1 MATRYRDLHS
11 PVSLQTG
18 LVDNSPA
25 RAAQS
30 LAQSFSEFENVA
42 GSLGGALR
50 EQQGFAEG
58 EAAGAAGTPAPRSGL
73 AATTR
78 YGAAYNNAAEVSYAN
93 KVTMDTAA
101 DLDRIEAESETNPL
115 LYGEKTKGMM
125 EGTLADAPAEWR
137 TRLEQHLAPRIQ
149 AGALRVARAAD
160 TKRKQEA
167 LAGHLDS
174 EPVVISQLVRTVR
187 ELPGEAGDAE
197 MSRVVAER
205 QAQIDAMVADNVI
218 DPVQAQRLRQ
228 SFNEEVDKA
237 LSADR
242 VGSVVEDIVTAARAD
257 VETADDM
264 LMAVEAREDLSLEE
278 KTAVRS
284 AYREQ
289 SELLRFERT
298 RAHMED
304 LAGLSRRLAAGEFN
318 GIRAEAGRL
327 YRRGALSPAE
337 YEQYVAAAER
347 NRQSEIEKD
356 SNSDGVQA
364 VLNNGLGLDPA
375 NTDHQ
380 KAAEQYFGDTVK
392 VAGMT
397 PGDDRW
403 RATALA
409 MVSQT
414 NILPKS
420 AESWARVALLSGD
433 PVAAGQAADFMD
445 RVQQAKPNAYA
456 WNHEPKLEA
465 LSSVLQDNI
474 KAGIDP
480 VQAYELARKTT
491 WDMKD
496 AEVKVREDE
505 YRKLLKKD
513 PNASAISNTLND
525 VYTDQPGWQSKL
537 PVPMAAQAEYEGLV
551 RQYYL
556 LTNDLKKSREM
567 AGKGLAKSWGVSRV
581 NGEPE
586 FIKHPPERYGL
597 APDVVRAD
605 IAASVAPLGLDPANV
620 RLVPSASTDRSKGT
634 NWNLAQTDDL
644 GMPEIVLDKNNRPL
658 SYGLPLG
665 LGFGA
670 ARDASRQKN
679 LARAQ
684 VERDAEIKAD
694 EERRA
699 VSRFATSPY

>member
-1 MATRYRDLHS
+1 MATRYRDLQS

-50 EQQGFAEG
+50 EQQGLLEG
-58 EAAGAAGTPAPRSGL
+58 EAAGAGGTPQPRSGL

-78 YGAAYNNAAEVSYAN
+78 YGAAYNGAAEVSYAN
-93 KVTMDTAA
+93 KVSMDVAA
-101 DLDRIEAESETNPL
+101 DIDRIETEAEADPL
-115 LYGEKTKGMM
+115 LYGEKTKGLM
-125 EGTLADAPAEWR
+125 EGTLADAPPEWR
-137 TRLEQHLAPRIQ
+137 TRLEQHIAPRVQ
-149 AGALRVARAAD
+149 AGAMRVARAAD
-160 TKRKQEA
+160 TVRKQEA

-197 MSRVVAER
+197 MARVVAER
-205 QAQIDAMVADNVI
+205 HAQIDALVEDNVL

-228 SFNEEVDKA
+228 SFGEQVDKA

-242 VGSVVEDIVTAARAD
+242 TGSLVEEIVAAARTD
-257 VETADDM
+257 VEAADD
-264 LMAVEAREDLSLEE
+264 LLTTIDARDDLSLDE

-298 RAHMED
+298 RVHMED
-304 LAGLSRRLAAGEFN
+304 LAGLSRRLAAGEFS

-337 YEQYVAAAER
+337 YEQYVGAAER
-347 NRQSEIEKD
+347 NRQAEIEKD
-356 SNSDGVQA
+356 SSREAMEIVTGPY
-364 VLNNGLGLDPA
+364 DPA

-380 KAAEQYFGDTVK
+380 KAAEQLFQDVTK
-392 VAGMT
+392 VGGAK
-397 PGDDRW
+397 PGDERW

-409 MVSQT
+409 MVQER

-420 AESWARVALLSGD
+420 AESWARVALLSND
-433 PVAAGQAADFMD
+433 PIAAAQAADFMD

-456 WNHEPKLEA
+456 WNSEPKLEA
-465 LSSVLQDNI
+465 LASGLKDNMA
-474 KAGIDP
+474 AGMDP
-480 VQAYELARKTT
+480 TEAYETARKTT

-496 AEVKVREDE
+496 SDRATREEE

-513 PNASAISNTLND
+513 PNANAISGTLND
-525 VYTDQPGWQSKL
+525 VYEDEPWMQSKL
-537 PVPMAAQAEYEGLV
+537 PVPVAARAEYDGLV

-556 LTNDLKKSREM
+556 LTDDLKKAREL
-567 AGKGLAKSWGVSRV
+567 AGSKVKQSWGVSRV
-581 NGEPE
+581 NGKPA
-586 FIKHPPERYGL
+586 FIKYPPERYGL
-597 APDVVRAD
+597 DPAVVRAD
-605 IAASVAPLGLDPANV
+605 IAASVEPLGLDPAKV
-620 RLVPSASTDRSKGT
+620 QLVPSASTDRTKGT
-634 NWNLAQTDDL
+634 TWALGYVDET

-658 SYGLPLG
+658 AYGLPLG
-665 LGFGA
+665 VGFAEAKAA
-670 ARDASRQKN
+670 ARAKN
-679 LARAQ
+679 LTRAQ

-699 VSRFATSPY
+699 VGRFATSPY